1 MIKMRTEQM
10 IKWFWNLHQQS
21 QPLEH
26 ELLSRYFFG
35 LCSNLLM
42 CHKTLNSSY
51 PKKKIILTNYPT
63 ALVQNPKLGYGLF
76 QNVKISKNTEFSTGF
91 IRWRWKLVLSIE
103 LHTHSVSNSKLH
115 LKLKSKVKYE
125 ILWNTYEPLL
135 MQSQVKRWYK

>member
-1 MIKMRTEQM
+1 MIKMRTKQM

-21 QPLEH
+21 QPLEC

-63 ALVQNPKLGYGLF
+63 ALV
-76 QNVKISKNTEFSTGF
+76 KISKNTEFSTGL

-103 LHTHSVSNSKLH
+103 LCTHSVSNSKLH

-135 MQSQVKRWYK
+135 MQSQVKRWNK